1 MRYID
6 NKPLPT
12 LVVFFNVREVI
23 SVAKSADAA
32 DKKQGNVKKFL
43 GKRVEV
49 TPKKGKLSRDVK
61 MPKWLRAFGGYFKG
75 SYQELRQVKWPTR
88 KSTWGLTLAVILFTL
103 FFVIIIL
110 ALDYGFDQLFKQV
123 I

>member
-1 MRYID
+1 M
-6 NKPLPT
+6 
-12 LVVFFNVREVI
+12 VVFFNVRKVI
-23 SVAKSADAA
+23 SVAKTPDTSE
-32 DKKQGNVKKFL
+32 KKQRSIKKL
-43 GKRVEV
+43 LSKRVEV
-49 TPKKGKLSRDVK
+49 APKNGKLSRDVK
-61 MPKWLRAFGGYFKG
+61 APKWLRAFGGYFKG

-123 I
+123 IL